1 MKINLKQVMGAVALS
16 AMALGAIASPA
27 FAVDRGQHLD
37 KGPRWPHTYKVAGT
51 GQKVTC
57 PGPEC
62 TPDFVKDAVQRGV
75 MTPKEAKQLRNIQS
89 NPLGQ

>member
-62 TPDFVKDAVQRGV
+62 KAATQYSKQPAGSVILLTYKRGKGLP
-75 MTPKEAKQLRNIQS
+75 MLHS
-89 NPLGQ
+89 S